1 MSDSSSNK
9 NKSWWTESFHIEK
22 VDPET
27 LERRRLFKLNAWK
40 GIVILGVCG
49 VLIFTFFYLMI
60 GLTPL
65 RRILPGDYSQLEVP
79 ELIKLRE
86 RVLEMED
93 IMIKQDRYIKSMR
106 SLISGRPVDSLQI
119 SEQVLE
125 NEGMPEMSE
134 DMVNENQWRDTPE
147 FKERLEALRHSLRQG
162 SITKQGPQLDL
173 TLIPPVIGPV
183 GKGYDPEVHH
193 YGIDILAPKNTA
205 IKSIADGIVL
215 QADWTVET
223 GNSIMILH
231 PNGMISLYKHNS
243 SLLKNNYEKV
253 EEGEAI
259 AIIGNTGTLTT
270 GPHVHFELWVDGFPE
285 DPTEFINFQ

>member
-1 MSDSSSNK
+1 
-9 NKSWWTESFHIEK
+9 
-22 VDPET
+22 
-27 LERRRLFKLNAWK
+27 
-40 GIVILGVCG
+40 
-49 VLIFTFFYLMI
+49 MI

-147 FKERLEALRHSLRQG
+147 FKERLEALRHRSEEHT
-162 SITKQGPQLDL
+162 S
-173 TLIPPVIGPV
+173 
-183 GKGYDPEVHH
+183 E
-193 YGIDILAPKNTA
+193 
-205 IKSIADGIVL
+205 L
-215 QADWTVET
+215 QSRGHLVCR
-223 GNSIMILH
+223 
-231 PNGMISLYKHNS
+231 
-243 SLLKNNYEKV
+243 LLLE
-253 EEGEAI
+253 
-259 AIIGNTGTLTT
+259 
-270 GPHVHFELWVDGFPE
+270 
-285 DPTEFINFQ
+285 

>member
-86 RVLEMED
+86 RSEEHTSELQSRGHLVCRLLLE
-93 IMIKQDRYIKSMR
+93 K
-106 SLISGRPVDSLQI
+106 
-119 SEQVLE
+119 
-125 NEGMPEMSE
+125 
-134 DMVNENQWRDTPE
+134 
-147 FKERLEALRHSLRQG
+147 
-162 SITKQGPQLDL
+162 
-173 TLIPPVIGPV
+173 
-183 GKGYDPEVHH
+183 
-193 YGIDILAPKNTA
+193 KN
-205 IKSIADGIVL
+205 
-215 QADWTVET
+215 
-223 GNSIMILH
+223 
-231 PNGMISLYKHNS
+231 Y
-243 SLLKNNYEKV
+243 
-253 EEGEAI
+253 
-259 AIIGNTGTLTT
+259 
-270 GPHVHFELWVDGFPE
+270 
-285 DPTEFINFQ
+285 